1 MTEVVVE
8 KKKEVEVLVVQVEV
22 CLVAGALTVV
32 KVVVAVVEEVTEA
45 LKLTLLLRTAY
56 K

>member
-1 MTEVVVE
+1 MVVE

-22 CLVAGALTVV
+22 CLVAGALKVV
-32 KVVVAVVEEVTEA
+32 KVVVAVVVVEVTEA